1 MRMRLLLASLLLGAS
16 IASALAAPSRII
28 VLRHGEKADDWKLCA
43 VGAQRAE
50 ALARYY
56 LGRGAAKSF
65 FAAGEQPEALYAIT
79 LHTLQLL
86 SPAAAT
92 WNQPITLYS
101 VVPQPRETPEDFTK
115 ALNRR
120 TQEAARAILDD
131 PAFAGK
137 TVVMVW
143 EHHHIANAALEA
155 QFAGEKVTLR
165 QLLKL
170 DTLPDVPDTWPDDT
184 YDYFWIVDFADKS
197 DTPIKFSM
205 LKQEF
210 GASFPGVPSND
221 WGKPDGLTAA
231 SGCETKPD

>member
-1 MRMRLLLASLLLGAS
+1 MPEPGQT
-16 IASALAAPSRII
+16 P
-28 VLRHGEKADDWKLCA
+28 GE
-43 VGAQRAE
+43 
-50 ALARYY
+50 
-56 LGRGAAKSF
+56 
-65 FAAGEQPEALYAIT
+65 
-79 LHTLQLL
+79 
-86 SPAAAT
+86 
-92 WNQPITLYS
+92 
-101 VVPQPRETPEDFTK
+101 FTE

-120 TQEAARAILDD
+120 TQEAARHVLTD
-131 PAFAGK
+131 PALAGK

-155 QFAGEKVTLR
+155 KFPGEKVTLR

-170 DTLPDVPDTWPDDT
+170 DTLPNVPDTWPTET
-184 YDYFWIVDFADKS
+184 YDYFWIVDFARS
-197 DTPIKFSM
+197 GTPAKFSM